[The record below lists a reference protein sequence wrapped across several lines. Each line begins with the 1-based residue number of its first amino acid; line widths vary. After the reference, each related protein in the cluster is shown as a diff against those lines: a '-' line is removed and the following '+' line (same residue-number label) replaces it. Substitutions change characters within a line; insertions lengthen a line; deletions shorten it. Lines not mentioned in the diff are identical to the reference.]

1 VVDVAAKDRRLERL
15 RERHLSPLYGTVRD
29 DYANAPGDVAA
40 ASRRGSG
47 PYAVL
52 LRTRA
57 RISGNAAPLSRVA
70 QCRSADFVNGRRSAR
85 VLGVNPSSRA
95 AVVGVDKGRSVR
107 LAARELNP
115 FSRILRSGSDT
126 RGPSGGR
133 RTSVGLHARV
143 PRRRRAYVAR
153 LDQIQRAQR

>member
-1 VVDVAAKDRRLERL
+1 MVDVAAKDRRLERL

-57 RISGNAAPLSRVA
+57 RISGNRHRFRASRNAGAPT
-70 QCRSADFVNGRRSAR
+70 
-85 VLGVNPSSRA
+85 SSMA
-95 AVVGVDKGRSVR
+95 
-107 LAARELNP
+107 
-115 FSRILRSGSDT
+115 
-126 RGPSGGR
+126 GGA
-133 RTSVGLHARV
+133 HASWESI
-143 PRRRRAYVAR
+143 RRRG
-153 LDQIQRAQR
+153 LP